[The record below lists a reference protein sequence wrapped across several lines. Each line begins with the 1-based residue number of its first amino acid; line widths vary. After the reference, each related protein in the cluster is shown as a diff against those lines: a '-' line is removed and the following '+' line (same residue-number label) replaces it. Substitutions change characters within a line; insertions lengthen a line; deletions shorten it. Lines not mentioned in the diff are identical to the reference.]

1 MIDKQKK
8 VIIIGM
14 MSNTTYMRVEELK
27 PYEKNAK
34 EHPKKQVESIARSIQ
49 EFGFNQPIVVDKD
62 NVIIVGHGR
71 LLAGKKLGLTEVPVM
86 KLTNLTPEQV
96 NAYRLADNKLNESDW
111 DMKLVVEELRELDSA
126 GFDIE
131 VTGFSRDI
139 LGPDDK
145 DDEVPEIPV
154 TPRTQVG
161 DLYELG
167 DHKLLCG
174 DSTSKADMERLF
186 AGNKADM
193 VFTDPPYN
201 VDYKGS
207 GKNTKDGIL
216 NDKMSDSA
224 FADFLVDTFQMTKEF
239 IKQGGGCYVFHSH
252 KTATDFEIA
261 LEKVGFTIDT
271 QLIWNKPNAG
281 LGMNHYRTKHEPF
294 YYCSLGKEKVFFGD
308 RTGTTVWKI
317 PERPEEQIKWLEKV
331 MQELE
336 TGKSTVWSISRENV
350 NEYVHPTQ
358 KPVELPARAIINSSK
373 QGDIVLD
380 QFLGSGTTLIAC
392 EKTNRNCYGLEL
404 DPKFAD
410 VIVQRWI
417 NFTGTTKIKKNGVEE
432 EWTVTETK

>member
-1 MIDKQKK
+1 MTSINYIKITD
-8 VIIIGM
+8 I
-14 MSNTTYMRVEELK
+14 K

-34 EHPKKQVESIARSIQ
+34 KHPKDQVDMIAKSIM
-49 EFGFNQPIVVDKD
+49 EFGFAQPIVIDKD

-71 LLAGKKLGLTEVPVM
+71 LLASQKLGLSEVPVM
-86 KLTNLTPEQV
+86 KLDNLSKEQA
-96 NAYRLADNKLNESDW
+96 NAYRLADNKLNESEW
-111 DMKLVVEELRELDSA
+111 DMKLVVDELVDLDTA
-126 GFDIE
+126 GYDIE
-131 VTGFSRDI
+131 ITGFSRDL
-139 LGPDDK
+139 LGADDK
-145 DDEVPEIPV
+145 DDEVPEVPV
-154 TPRTQVG
+154 DPVSKVG

-167 DHKLLCG
+167 DHRLLCG
-174 DSTSKADMERLF
+174 DSTSDDDMTKLF
-186 AGNKADM
+186 GTNRADM

-224 FADFLVDTFQMTKEF
+224 FAEFLIDTFQMTKEYL
-239 IKQGGGCYVFHSH
+239 KQGGGCYVFHSH

-261 LEKVGFTIDT
+261 LEHVGFVIDT

-294 YYCSLGKEKVFFGD
+294 YYCSLGKEKTFYGD

-317 PERPEEQIKWLEKV
+317 PKSPEDQIKWLEK
-331 MQELE
+331 MTEDME
-336 TGKSTVWSISRENV
+336 TGKSSIWSIARANV

-392 EKTNRNCYGLEL
+392 EKTNRSCYGLEL

-410 VIVQRWI
+410 TIVQRWV
-417 NFTGTTKIKKNGVEE
+417 NYTGKTKIKKNGVEI
-432 EWTVTETK
+432 EWNVTNETNE